1 MSEHDF
7 VIMWDN
13 TGLEYVGDITAD
25 EQRVIME
32 ALKGKETPRRALAN
46 PFHLRL
52 RAQHNPQ
59 RHYEIEIYFL
69 TAESGTTEQDIREWF
84 NTDPQAA
91 VDLVRERGR
100 VFYSERVTEQPIIV

>member
-1 MSEHDF
+1 LSQHDF
-7 VIMWDN
+7 VIVWDN

-25 EQRVIME
+25 EQHVVME

-59 RHYEIEIYFL
+59 RHYEIYFL
-69 TAESGTTEQDIREWF
+69 TAESGITEQDIRSWF
-84 NTDPQAA
+84 TVNPQAA
-91 VDLVRERGR
+91 ADLVRERGR
-100 VFYSERVTEQPIIV
+100 VFYSNRALEQPVIV

>member
-1 MSEHDF
+1 MSLHDF

-32 ALKGKETPRRALAN
+32 TLKGNTSPRRALAN
-46 PFHLRL
+46 PLHLRL

-59 RHYEIEIYFL
+59 RHYDIYFL
-69 TAESGTTEQDIREWF
+69 TAEAGVTEQDIREWF
-84 NTDPQAA
+84 ETDPQAA
-91 VDLVRERGR
+91 VDLVRQRGQ
-100 VFYSERVTEQPIIV
+100 VFYSDRVTTQPIIV

>member
-1 MSEHDF
+1 MIAHDF

-32 ALKGKETPRRALAN
+32 ALRGKEAPRRALAN
-46 PFHLRL
+46 PLHLRL

-59 RHYEIEIYFL
+59 RHYEIYFL
-69 TAESGTTEQDIREWF
+69 TAEAGITEQDIRDWF
-84 NTDPQAA
+84 ETDPQAA
-91 VDLVRERGR
+91 ADLVRERGQE
-100 VFYSERVTEQPIIV
+100 FYSERAREQPIIV

>member
-1 MSEHDF
+1 MSTHDF

-32 ALKGKETPRRALAN
+32 ALRGKETPRRALAN
-46 PFHLRL
+46 PLHLRL

-59 RHYEIEIYFL
+59 RHYEIYFFS
-69 TAESGTTEQDIREWF
+69 AEAGITEQDIREWF
-84 NTDPQAA
+84 EANPQAA
-91 VDLVRERGR
+91 ADLVRQQGQ
-100 VFYSERVTEQPIIV
+100 VFYSDRATERPVIV

>member
-1 MSEHDF
+1 MSQHDF

-32 ALKGKETPRRALAN
+32 ALKGHETPRRALAN

-100 VFYSERVTEQPIIV
+100 VFYSERAQEQPIIV

>member
-1 MSEHDF
+1 LSQHDF
-7 VIMWDN
+7 VIVWDN

-25 EQRVIME
+25 EQRVVME

-59 RHYEIEIYFL
+59 RHYEIYFL
-69 TAESGTTEQDIREWF
+69 TAESGITEQDIRSWF
-84 NTDPQAA
+84 TANPQAA
-91 VDLVRERGR
+91 ADLVRQRGR
-100 VFYSERVTEQPIIV
+100 VFYSNRALEQPVIV

>member
-1 MSEHDF
+1 LSQHDF
-7 VIMWDN
+7 VIVWDN

-25 EQRVIME
+25 EQRVVME

-59 RHYEIEIYFL
+59 RHYEIYFFS
-69 TAESGTTEQDIREWF
+69 AEAGITEQDIREWF
-84 NTDPQAA
+84 AANPQSA
-91 VDLVRERGR
+91 VNLIRERGR
-100 VFYSERVTEQPIIV
+100 VFYSERALEQPVIV

>member
-100 VFYSERVTEQPIIV
+100 VFYSERATEQPIIV

>member
-1 MSEHDF
+1 MSTHDF

-32 ALKGKETPRRALAN
+32 ALKGKQTPRRALAN
-46 PFHLRL
+46 PLHLRL

-59 RHYEIEIYFL
+59 RHYEIYFFS
-69 TAESGTTEQDIREWF
+69 AESGTTEQDIREWF
-84 NTDPQAA
+84 AANPQAA
-91 VDLVRERGR
+91 VDLVRQRGQ
-100 VFYSERVTEQPIIV
+100 VFYSERATERPIIV

>member
-1 MSEHDF
+1 
-7 VIMWDN
+7 MWDN

-100 VFYSERVTEQPIIV
+100 VFYSERATEQPIIV

>member
-59 RHYEIEIYFL
+59 RHYFL

-100 VFYSERVTEQPIIV
+100 VFYSERATEQPIIV

>member
-1 MSEHDF
+1 MSQHDF
-7 VIMWDN
+7 VIVWDN

-32 ALKGKETPRRALAN
+32 ALKGKEAPRRALAN

-59 RHYEIEIYFL
+59 RHYEIYFL
-69 TAESGTTEQDIREWF
+69 TAESGITEQDIREWF

-91 VDLVRERGR
+91 VDLVRQRGR
-100 VFYSERVTEQPIIV
+100 VFYSDRAQEQPVIV